1 LRSHIEPEDLL
12 EEPMIFR
19 EAASGT
25 RRVLLTELAKHD
37 ITLDDLNVFLELGN
51 AEAMVR
57 TFTVGFGVSFVST
70 LAAACPIERGYVV
83 EVPVAGFELQRR
95 IYMVRCSLDE
105 PNRPQEAFW
114 SFVHDLADADLL
126 RLARP

>member
-1 LRSHIEPEDLL
+1 
-12 EEPMIFR
+12 MIIR

-25 RRVLLTELAKHD
+25 RRVLLMELAKHD

-51 AEAMVR
+51 AEAIVR
-57 TFTVGFGVSFVST
+57 TFTAGFGVSFVST
-70 LAAACPIERGYVV
+70 LAAACPIERGCVV
-83 EVPVAGFELQRR
+83 EVPVAGLQLERR